1 VGIVLAQLG
10 APPDNPGS
18 SHECSHQ
25 GYSPMHAQGVREV
38 VLTDMGPTMDILK
51 KNAKENACAG
61 VSLTTQELE
70 WYESSVLLSLFL

>member
-1 VGIVLAQLG
+1 
-10 APPDNPGS
+10 
-18 SHECSHQ
+18 
-25 GYSPMHAQGVREV
+25 MHAQGVREV